1 MRKIT
6 CAKLFRITAPARQ
19 AVQALQKPLASG
31 GPREPGRSL
40 AAGAFRGRGNRE
52 NRPLHLTRGSS
63 STPGLV
69 VSPTDTANPGAP
81 RWQIRTDASPRL
93 PPLAPANGQWGGE
106 RGGAHVSDTEGS
118 PSGRPRCYRR
128 GQGARI
134 RVRQVLGQQGGRY
147 QEILVSATPLPSAQ
161 VRCPLVGVST
171 ASCALTHPRPLGVRS
186 APCSLKIMETDEYK
200 RLRRY
205 PPRVC

>member
-1 MRKIT
+1 MPTPRGYAENHLRLT
-6 CAKLFRITAPARQ
+6 LRITAPARQ

-128 GQGARI
+128 APGSTDKGERGSRVAEQRI
-134 RVRQVLGQQGGRY
+134 PGNPG
-147 QEILVSATPLPSAQ
+147 
-161 VRCPLVGVST
+161 
-171 ASCALTHPRPLGVRS
+171 
-186 APCSLKIMETDEYK
+186 
-200 RLRRY
+200 LRR
-205 PPRVC
+205 PAALGTSALPLS

>member
-106 RGGAHVSDTEGS
+106 RGGAHVSDTAGS
-118 PSGRPRCYRR
+118 PSGRPPMLPTRP
-128 GQGARI
+128 GSTDKGASGSRAAGWQI
-134 RVRQVLGQQGGRY
+134 PGNPGFRHPAALGTSAVPPCWGVHRLMCPDAPPTVGR
-147 QEILVSATPLPSAQ
+147 
-161 VRCPLVGVST
+161 
-171 ASCALTHPRPLGVRS
+171 
-186 APCSLKIMETDEYK
+186 
-200 RLRRY
+200 
-205 PPRVC
+205 